1 MGGGSGRG
9 SKNNL
14 LSCYFLQITSE
25 KTKTFHENMAFF
37 FHLRKET
44 VNSISLKEKYIS
56 LYAHNICSA
65 EEKHLF

>member
-1 MGGGSGRG
+1 MV
-9 SKNNL
+9 
-14 LSCYFLQITSE
+14 
-25 KTKTFHENMAFF
+25 FF
-37 FHLRKET
+37 FHLRKEK